1 MSFIRTGRRSVAY
14 VVVALV
20 GSASLA
26 HAQTGGVQAGAQASG
41 PVIQSAGR
49 SFLVEDPTF
58 KVPAGHE
65 FKMLFEINAG
75 GDDTTKVSEQLTT
88 VARFYNLHVRNGYAK
103 ERLKA
108 AAVVHGAGWQSLL
121 TDSAYAARFKGARNP
136 SRRLVEELVAT
147 GAQLILCGQTA
158 GSRGINRRELIPGV
172 LVATSA
178 MTALNVLES
187 NGYRMVTW

>member
-1 MSFIRTGRRSVAY
+1 MARFPRIPLRLAAIGLISSVASIELQ
-14 VVVALV
+14 AQS
-20 GSASLA
+20 GG
-26 HAQTGGVQAGAQASG
+26 AQTSG

-49 SFLVEDPTF
+49 SFLVEQPTF
-58 KVPAGHE
+58 AVPAGHE
-65 FKMLFEINAG
+65 FRMLFEINAG
-75 GDDTTKVSEQLTT
+75 GDDTTRVSEQLTT

-103 ERLKA
+103 EKLKA

-121 TDSAYAARFKGARNP
+121 TDSAYAVRFKGARNP

-158 GSRGINRRELIPGV
+158 GSRGIDRRELIPGV